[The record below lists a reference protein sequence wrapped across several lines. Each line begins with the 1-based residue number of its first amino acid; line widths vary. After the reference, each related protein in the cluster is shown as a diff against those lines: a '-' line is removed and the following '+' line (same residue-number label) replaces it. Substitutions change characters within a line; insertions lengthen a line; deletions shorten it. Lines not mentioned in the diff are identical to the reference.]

1 MLQVA
6 KKIASC
12 NASSSV
18 DRMNT
23 NSKTSTFVL
32 DVTIKCTS
40 LKISHSTLTADK
52 AVNYVLFDR
61 RKDK

>member
-23 NSKTSTFVL
+23 NSKTSTFG
-32 DVTIKCTS
+32 TGCNNKMH
-40 LKISHSTLTADK
+40 KFE
-52 AVNYVLFDR
+52 N
-61 RKDK
+61 